1 MESFCQIKIH
11 SDVFEKPELTVSL
24 NNLVKKCSPVLF
36 LIIHDQILTNCFLFI
51 GALLNT

>member
-11 SDVFEKPELTVSL
+11 SDFFEKPELSVSL
-24 NNLVKKCSPVLF
+24 NNLVKKCSPVLL
-36 LIIHDQILTNCFLFI
+36 LIIHDQIFTNYFI